1 MIQRPKGRGYRDK
14 RIVRDWEVQP
24 ATNEG
29 GEPSLLHIRL
39 GPDFEVYASRGF
51 AIALA
56 NALTDCVETHTT
68 TTYFRPRRGK
78 HSQ

>member
-29 GEPSLLHIRL
+29 GEASLLHIRL
-39 GPDFEVYASRGF
+39 GPDFELYASRGF

-56 NALTDCVETHTT
+56 NALTDCVETNTP

>member
-1 MIQRPKGRGYRDK
+1 MKQRPKGRGYRDK

-24 ATNEG
+24 ATNAG
-29 GEPSLLHIRL
+29 GEASLLHIRL

-51 AIALA
+51 AIALG
-56 NALTDCVETHTT
+56 NALTDCVETNTT

-78 HSQ
+78 RQ

>member
-56 NALTDCVETHTT
+56 NALTDCVETNTP
-68 TTYFRPRRGK
+68 TTYFRSRRGK

>member
-56 NALTDCVETHTT
+56 NALTDCVETNTT

-78 HSQ
+78 HK